1 MNLRQPNNTTGHHR
15 GFTLLEVL
23 VALAVFAVAA
33 VALMKVST
41 SQLQLSGR
49 LEEKTFAHWVALNM
63 LTEMQAGQDWPSIG
77 EQTGKV
83 AMAGRDWKI
92 IVKTVATPMIRV
104 RRIDVEVGLAPKDF
118 TESMESLTVLSGFIE
133 TIQTLPLSADETQHY
148 AGIMAVQAERAQL
161 AKDKDRLHADE
172 HGK

>member
-1 MNLRQPNNTTGHHR
+1 MNRHPQNNRAQST

-33 VALMKVST
+33 IALMKVSE
-41 SQLQLSGR
+41 SQLQLSNR

-83 AMAGRDWKI
+83 SMASRDWK
-92 IVKTVATPMIRV
+92 VKIKTQATPMARV
-104 RRIDVEVGLAPKDF
+104 RRVDVVVGVAPKDF
-118 TESMESLTVLSGFIE
+118 TDEMEELTLLTGFIE
-133 TIQTLPLSADETQHY
+133 RPVGASLE
-148 AGIMAVQAERAQL
+148 
-161 AKDKDRLHADE
+161 
-172 HGK
+172 